1 MSIFADRDTYF
12 DESADNLTLSD
23 TLQEAYIYDEL
34 SHLPDNVLEEFLDSD
49 ECQAM
54 LEAGM
59 VSRRTLVRLSKN
71 DDLSRRTTM
80 AALEMARKANDSDYR
95 IAVKYR
101 KLYKNAIAKI
111 MRKYKGKAE
120 KQAKTSQKAFIKND
134 KKFFTKAGASEA
146 LKTSNTPMEIPKDK
160 TIGKAKWTK

>member
-34 SHLPDNVLEEFLDSD
+34 SHLPDNVLEEFLNSD

-54 LEAGM
+54 YEAGM

-80 AALEMARKANDSDYR
+80 AALEMARKAKDSEYSK
-95 IAVKYR
+95 AVKYR
-101 KLYKNAIAKI
+101 KLYKDSIAKI
-111 MRKYKGKAE
+111 IKKYRSKAE
-120 KQAKTSQKAFIKND
+120 KQARVSQKSFIKND
-134 KKFFTKAGASEA
+134 KKFFTKTGATEA
-146 LKTSNTPMEIPKDK
+146 LKTANTPMEVPDNKP
-160 TIGKAKWTK
+160 IGKAKWTK